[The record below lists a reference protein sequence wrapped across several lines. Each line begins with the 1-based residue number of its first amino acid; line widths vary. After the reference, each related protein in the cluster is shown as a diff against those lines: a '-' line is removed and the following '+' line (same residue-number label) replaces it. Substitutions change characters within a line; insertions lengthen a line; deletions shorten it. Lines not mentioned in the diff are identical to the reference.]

1 MNALI
6 GNGTRYDLFNTDGRK
21 RLVWRF
27 RDEGVMVEDGALA
40 VMRSSRWMRV
50 PYSQITAVNLSAAVV
65 GRSGTIGQCTLVL
78 EDGRRVVITNGNDQG
93 LADGRRDG
101 PYRLTV
107 QGQRVVDATRVL
119 PMVLWLPAGVLA
131 ALGGTLVR
139 RRRHR

>member
-1 MNALI
+1 MIWL
-6 GNGTRYDLFNTDGRK
+6 L
-21 RLVWRF
+21 RLTWNVQ
-27 RDEGVMVEDGALA
+27 A
-40 VMRSSRWMRV
+40 V
-50 PYSQITAVNLSAAVV
+50 T
-65 GRSGTIGQCTLVL
+65 SGPLVL
-78 EDGRRVVITNGNDQG
+78 FVSVSSATSGQVESS
-93 LADGRRDG
+93 G